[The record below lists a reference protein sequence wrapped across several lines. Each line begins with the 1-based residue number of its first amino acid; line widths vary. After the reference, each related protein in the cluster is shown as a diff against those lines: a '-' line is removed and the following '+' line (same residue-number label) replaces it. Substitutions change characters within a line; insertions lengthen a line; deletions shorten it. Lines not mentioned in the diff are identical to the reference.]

1 MASKTHEI
9 AFKIAGKLA
18 GNFSGAFKNAAK
30 AVADLQG
37 STGKLIK
44 TAQNTGSLL
53 SLARAT
59 ENARKKNEAAAA
71 ALRAMRAEIKN
82 TAAPTQKQYAA
93 LQRAATAA
101 KNARFQYDKTSAELK
116 ELKNASGVA
125 EINVKKLTKQFQRQK
140 QAAEMAKKA
149 LAGYNKTKGQI
160 EGVNNKIAG
169 IKSGMASNVGNI
181 AGVAGAAAAT
191 VGVPIKEAM
200 AYEDAMADVTKVVS
214 FSKEEMEAFNG
225 SISKMSGEIALSSP
239 ELLNIAAAWGATGKK
254 ANELAEYTEL
264 TAKGAVAMGM
274 SAEDAGNMMAK
285 WAGGMDLTLGQT
297 KELANLTNE
306 LSNKMSAAAPEIGDF
321 LQRVG
326 ASGGLKGMNANNMAA
341 LGAALINAGNS
352 AEVAATGAREFIA
365 ILGAKTWS
373 DKQAKAFEELGFKS
387 NEAMANA
394 MIKDAPGTIQKVL
407 NAIAEMRAKGEEG
420 EAQANAVMDAAFG
433 STAGEAVGKLVKNA
447 DGYSLA
453 LKTIASET
461 AKTDSLKKEFE
472 ARNATTSN
480 SLVLMKNAASAVAR
494 AIGEPLLEPIRAF
507 SNSIVKMTPAI
518 TEWVKKNQGLIM
530 GALKIAGVIG
540 GAIIAVNGLAL
551 AFSAIV
557 LPLAYAVKAFLLLKQ
572 GFMWIKGLSFVIK
585 IITGVKSAFAALN
598 ITMLASPW
606 VLVVAAIAALCAVGY
621 LLYKNFDS
629 IKVKVDELWGAFS
642 AKFPGIAAV
651 VFAVF
656 TLLKDGMLNAWAYV
670 SGYLQGLWNV
680 FKVVFSGVVGVV
692 GNAFG
697 IIDNLI
703 GLIVNVFL
711 GFASFFSDD
720 FSGSWSAAW
729 ENIKGIFSN
738 IWEGIKTIFKTT
750 VNSISSYLNSFL
762 MGFNKMKVPDWVPGI
777 GGKGV
782 NIPLIP
788 QLAKGGIATK
798 STLANIGEAG
808 PEAVIPLKKLETMI
822 GGGGGFTFAPVI
834 NVSGGANAYD
844 DVKRA
849 INESKADLR
858 REIDRYFADKRRL
871 SYV

>member
-125 EINVKKLTKQFQRQK
+125 EINVGKLTKQFQRQK
-140 QAAEMAKKA
+140 QAADMAKKA

-169 IKSGMASNVGNI
+169 IKSGMASNVGAI

-225 SISKMSGEIALSSP
+225 SISKMSSEIALSSP
-239 ELLNIAAAWGATGKK
+239 ELLNIAAAWGATGKR

-274 SAEDAGNMMAK
+274 SAEEAGNMMAK
-285 WAGGMDLTLGQT
+285 WAGGMGLTLGQT

-306 LSNKMSAAAPEIGDF
+306 LSNNMSAAAPEIGDF

-326 ASGGLKGMNANNMAA
+326 ASGGLKGMDANNMAA

-352 AEVAATGAREFIA
+352 AEVAATGAREFIT

-373 DKQAKAFEELGFKS
+373 PKQAAAFEELGFKS
-387 NEAMANA
+387 NEAMAKA
-394 MIKDAPGTIQKVL
+394 MIADAPGTIQKVL
-407 NAIAEMRAKGEEG
+407 DAIAKMRADGK
-420 EAQANAVMDAAFG
+420 EAQANAIMDAAFG

-453 LKTIASET
+453 LKTIASES
-461 AKTDSLKKEFE
+461 AKTNSLQKEFE

-551 AFSAIV
+551 AFSAII

-585 IITGVKSAFAALN
+585 IIAGVKSAFAALN

-606 VLVVAAIAALCAVGY
+606 FWVVAAIVAVVAAGV

-629 IKVKVDELWGAFS
+629 VRAKVDALWLAFYNS
-642 AKFPGIAAV
+642 FPNIATVVGSVISIVVTAV
-651 VFAVF
+651 
-656 TLLKDGMLNAWAYV
+656 K
-670 SGYLQGLWNV
+670 GLWVVIKMVFYSVWEVIKAVIAGIVSSFKGWLNQVEAVIDFFATLFSKDSTWGDVWDSFKNV
-680 FKVVFSGVVGVV
+680 VDVSIKGAL
-692 GNAFG
+692 N
-697 IIDNLI
+697 NLI
-703 GLIVNVFL
+703 NFVNVGIGAINGLI
-711 GFASFFSDD
+711 
-720 FSGSWSAAW
+720 
-729 ENIKGIFSN
+729 KGLN
-738 IWEGIKTIFKTT
+738 GIK
-750 VNSISSYLNSFL
+750 L
-762 MGFNKMKVPDWVPGI
+762 PDWLPGGL
-777 GGKGV
+777 GGMSV
-782 NIPLIP
+782 NIPEIPKIP
-788 QLAKGGIATK
+788 QMAKGGVVNQ

>member
-125 EINVKKLTKQFQRQK
+125 EINVEKLTKQFQRQK

-169 IKSGMASNVGNI
+169 IKSGMASSVGNI

-214 FSKEEMEAFNG
+214 FSKEEMDAFNG
-225 SISKMSGEIALSSP
+225 SISKMSSEIALSSP

-285 WAGGMDLTLGQT
+285 WAGGMGLTLGQT

-407 NAIAEMRAKGEEG
+407 NAIAEMRAKGKEG

-453 LKTIASET
+453 LKTIASES
-461 AKTDSLKKEFE
+461 AKTNSLQKEFE

-518 TEWVKKNQGLIM
+518 TAWVKKNQGLIM

-557 LPLAYAVKAFLLLKQ
+557 LPIAYAVKAFLLLKQ

-585 IITGVKSAFAALN
+585 LLSGLKTAFIAVKTALAAFN
-598 ITMLASPW
+598 ITMLASP
-606 VLVVAAIAALCAVGY
+606 VVWITLAIIALIAAGV
-621 LLYKNFDS
+621 LLYKNWDT
-629 IKVKVDELWGAFS
+629 VKAKAIELWGVVKEFGAMLGE
-642 AKFPGIAAV
+642 KFA
-651 VFAVF
+651 
-656 TLLKDGMLNAWAYV
+656 
-670 SGYLQGLWNV
+670 
-680 FKVVFSGVVGVV
+680 
-692 GNAFG
+692 
-697 IIDNLI
+697 
-703 GLIVNVFL
+703 
-711 GFASFFSDD
+711 
-720 FSGSWSAAW
+720 AAW
-729 ENIKGIFSN
+729 DIVAEKCVSAWQWVKDTVRNG
-738 IWEGIKTIFKTT
+738 
-750 VNSISSYLNSFL
+750 VNSVIGFVNKIISAV
-762 MGFNKMKVPDWVPGI
+762 NKIKLPDWVPGI
-777 GGKGV
+777 GGKGL
-782 NIPLIP
+782 NISMVGEIP
-788 QLAKGGIATK
+788 QMAKGGVVNQ